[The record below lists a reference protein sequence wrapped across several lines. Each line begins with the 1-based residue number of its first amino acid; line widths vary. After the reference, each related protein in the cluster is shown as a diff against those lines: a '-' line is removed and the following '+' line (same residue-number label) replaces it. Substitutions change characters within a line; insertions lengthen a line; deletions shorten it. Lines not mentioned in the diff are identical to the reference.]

1 MQNNVF
7 YLYYKELYIVKEPLT
22 QNRTHQTYRLKNVA
36 ICEDREPLQ
45 EYIDGLPKNRQHLYV
60 IESNK
65 PPESEDEK

>member
-1 MQNNVF
+1 MF
-7 YLYYKELYIVKEPLT
+7 YLYYKEPYMVKEPLT
-22 QNRTHQTYRLKNVA
+22 KNRTHQTYRLKNVA

-65 PPESEDEK
+65 PLESEVDAD